1 MKDIAELVDRMQ
13 GRRVYFDTNAI
24 IYFIEQNPQFHAVVL
39 EIFKLI
45 GSDSISALTSQF
57 TLTEMLIKPIRDKQP
72 ALIQNIKD
80 LLLDREF
87 FIQPAQPRDRPA
99 RCARFVR
106 KPAARKQ
113 LPHGDGGRPAA
124 AVDRALGPILLG
136 AGHARGTVR
145 RHRPGARGR
154 PRAHQVLLPR
164 LRSTSARPAS
174 QCSRTVCRE
183 NS

>member
-87 FIQPAQPRDRPA
+87 FTLTATSESLFIKAAETGAAHGLRPA
-99 RCARFVR
+99 DAIQFASALENHCHFFVTNDARFKSVGG
-106 KPAARKQ
+106 
-113 LPHGDGGRPAA
+113 LEVVHLGDY
-124 AVDRALGPILLG
+124 V
-136 AGHARGTVR
+136 
-145 RHRPGARGR
+145 
-154 PRAHQVLLPR
+154 
-164 LRSTSARPAS
+164 
-174 QCSRTVCRE
+174 
-183 NS
+183 